1 MCTVSGIN
9 LVIKYVCMALY
20 VPLYSLTG
28 RCITDSVVLNEM
40 LYSVKYFL
48 NDIKILCGKYS

>member
-9 LVIKYVCMALY
+9 LVIKYVCMVMY

-28 RCITDSVVLNEM
+28 RCITDLVVLNEM
-40 LYSVKYFL
+40 LYSVKYVL